1 MCVNDYDQLRCVIA
15 VLYRPTE
22 VKRTLESLRRGG
34 GVDATHLYTPVEALT
49 HASGSRYFSL
59 CAMLQN
65 ILFYFLF
72 MLLSF
77 SRFL

>member
-1 MCVNDYDQLRCVIA
+1 MCSSRFISGEADSRVFA
-15 VLYRPTE
+15 E
-22 VKRTLESLRRGG
+22 GE
-34 GVDATHLYTPVEALT
+34 GVDPTHLYTPVEALT

-65 ILFYFLF
+65 IFNFFLF
-72 MLLSF
+72 IFLSF